1 MNCSDTILPPLIKTG
16 VAGTGDN
23 IHLGFWALW
32 EDLVTLPAPSAFLST
47 ALMTPTATVFPIVSS
62 KMAQKRLVGEALNT
76 QGFVRNHVKHGGS
89 ISRVQEFEA
98 IFQLFPWSNDLSSP
112 HPKWLASN
120 VSSVTIQHRCTSSND
135 LAWKVQD
142 NSLSCEAAASTGGS
156 FLLSP
161 AALPWWTSLTDM
173 FLTLKPHIVPRKGFT
188 LKLHGAFQQTLPQL

>member
-1 MNCSDTILPPLIKTG
+1 
-16 VAGTGDN
+16 
-23 IHLGFWALW
+23 
-32 EDLVTLPAPSAFLST
+32 
-47 ALMTPTATVFPIVSS
+47 
-62 KMAQKRLVGEALNT
+62 MAQKRLVGEALNT
-76 QGFVRNHVKHGGS
+76 QGFVRNHVNDGS

-112 HPKWLASN
+112 HPRWLASN

-161 AALPWWTSLTDM
+161 ATVLWWISLTVT
-173 FLTLKPHIVPRKGFT
+173 FFT
-188 LKLHGAFQQTLPQL
+188 LKSTLSPWRATFKAHDAIQQTLPLVVMFGAKVTSMPGLRTAVSTQHTETVPVPSVL